1 MQWTFYR
8 THLWRVDLGEF
19 VCVCVCV
26 CVCVSVVGGLG
37 CEDCLTAAIVYVL
50 G

>member
-1 MQWTFYR
+1 MQWTFCR

-19 VCVCVCV
+19 KYVCVCM
-26 CVCVSVVGGLG
+26 SVVGGLG